1 MKNLFKVSCVLG
13 AWLLGLQGADAQT
26 QQLVLGYGTPTEVN
40 VPIGTVATNVG
51 SPGTYRVIIIEDEGT
66 AGVCLTFGTGT
77 LVAPSSSTCSVGAYL
92 GPGAF
97 LTLGQGNLM
106 LPNTQ
111 LRAIAA
117 SAATATIW
125 ESVQ

>member
-1 MKNLFKVSCVLG
+1 MKTLLKASCVLG
-13 AWLLGLQGADAQT
+13 AWMLGLTWADAQT

-40 VPIGTVATNVG
+40 VPVGTTSTNVG
-51 SPGTYRVIIIEDEGT
+51 TPGTYRIIIIENEGT
-66 AGVCLTFGTGT
+66 AGACITFGTGT
-77 LVAPSSSTCSVGAYL
+77 LVAPSGSACSVGAYL
-92 GPGAF
+92 APGAF

-117 SAATATIW
+117 AASTATIW